1 MSPNIFLIFLS
12 WISYRLAAVEG
23 QSGSCE
29 SLGKTWAVEH
39 IIDIIQWDFTDLAQI
54 NFCQE
59 QCRETGLC
67 VALTQRF
74 LGNQTMQCVLFRA
87 SIYYDTMIPCGDQY
101 SGFYSC
107 SR

>member
-1 MSPNIFLIFLS
+1 MSTKILLMILT
-12 WISYRLAAVEG
+12 WISYSFPLVDG
-23 QSGSCE
+23 QNSTCE

-39 IIDIIQWDFTDLAQI
+39 IIDIIQWDFTDLNQV

-59 QCRETGLC
+59 QCRETPLC

-74 LGNQTMQCVLFRA
+74 LGNETMQCVLFKA
-87 SIYYDTMIPCGDQY
+87 SIYYDTMIDCGDDY
-101 SGFYSC
+101 SGFYRC